1 MRSIGGTAR
10 RNLASVAGAAAIAA
24 AVVAANAFTCGI
36 GWRMDVTESSRY
48 SLPPEAV
55 TLLGELPDLVIAT
68 AYFANLPEPLA
79 DARAQIEEVLAE
91 YERLSAGELTWRA
104 ADPSKDPRLAD
115 ELTSGGIHPLALAD
129 RGERIWFA
137 VRFEF
142 RGEHIDWTPL
152 DPAAAAETA
161 AADFAQHLRR
171 LVQGRPR
178 IGITRGFGEVG
189 ETAALREP
197 GLGFANLYD
206 IAPIDWDRRTDAAY
220 LDDIDLLVVNG
231 PTEPVSPDAI
241 ALLDAFIMSGRPVV
255 FLIRGIA
262 WSREK
267 LPEVMAGGEGKLG
280 FQGVPSRHGLD
291 GILAH
296 LGFRIGPDT
305 VLDEEGAP
313 GFIPVGRLSWRT
325 PLYFPIGHVTEAGR
339 TVLGSS
345 RGAPIPFAS
354 TVEIATGAAGQGAAS
369 GPRRP
374 ALTALLI
381 AGPRARMVSGG
392 HRLSEDRL
400 EPPAGASSGGSII
413 LAAVAEGAFAHYPG
427 AAPGP
432 MLGAEVP
439 AGSPEQ
445 TRIAVVGSSVLI
457 EDSLFVMME
466 SAGEPA
472 FWGSF
477 VLFDRLLAWAL
488 REPTSA
494 ERGVVDLRPLPPG
507 AEQSADLA
515 RWTVAGGVPLV
526 ASGLWLMCAW
536 AARARRRREKAR
548 WLRLVS

>member
-1 MRSIGGTAR
+1 MRSTIGGTAR

-24 AVVAANAFTCGI
+24 GVVAANAFTCGI
-36 GWRMDVTESSRY
+36 GWRMDVTESGRY
-48 SLPPEAV
+48 SLPAEAV
-55 TLLGELPDLVIAT
+55 TLLGQLPDLVIAT

-91 YERLSAGELTWRA
+91 YERLSAGELTWHA
-104 ADPSKDPRLAD
+104 ADPGEDPRLAD
-115 ELTSGGIHPLALAD
+115 ELVSGGIHPLALAD
-129 RGERIWFA
+129 GGERIWFA

-152 DPAAAAETA
+152 EPARAAETA

-171 LVQGRPR
+171 LVDGRPR

-189 ETAALREP
+189 ETSALRQP

-231 PTEPVSPDAI
+231 PTEPVSPDAL
-241 ALLDAFIMSGRPVV
+241 ALLDAFILSGRPVI
-255 FLIRGIA
+255 FLVRGIA

-267 LPEVMAGGEGKLG
+267 LPEVMAGGEGELG
-280 FQGVPSRHGLD
+280 FQGEPSRHGLD

-305 VLDEEGAP
+305 VLDDEGAP

-325 PLYFPIGHVTEAGR
+325 PLYFPIGRVTEAGR
-339 TVLGSS
+339 GVLGGS

-354 TVEIATGAAGQGAAS
+354 TVEITAAGVDGKP
-369 GPRRP
+369 GPAP
-374 ALTALLI
+374 TAILV
-381 AGPRARMVSGG
+381 AGPRARVVNGG

-400 EPPAGASSGGSII
+400 DPPAGSSSSRAIV
-413 LAAVAEGAFAHYPG
+413 LAAVAEGVFAHYPG

-432 MLGAEVP
+432 MLGAEAP
-439 AGSPEQ
+439 AWSPGQ

-466 SAGEPA
+466 SAGEPV

-488 REPTSA
+488 REPAGA
-494 ERGVVDLRPLPPG
+494 ERRLVDLRALPPG
-507 AEQSADLA
+507 AEQQAGLA
-515 RWTVAGGVPLV
+515 RWAVAGGVPLV
-526 ASGLWLMCAW
+526 ATGLWLMCTW
-536 AARARRRREKAR
+536 AARARRRREQAR
-548 WLRLVS
+548 WFRPVS